1 MAIDGLAQM
10 AGNAAYTIE
19 VLIGILLNPFNQRAP
34 MSERPLAGLKVIELG
49 TLIAGPFAA
58 RICAEFGAEVIK
70 VEAPNGGDPLRK
82 WRKVYEGTSLWWFV
96 QARNKQSLTLNL
108 KSPDGIQIL
117 KQLLAEAD
125 ILIENFRPGTLEKL
139 GLGWDVL
146 HALNPGLVMVRLSG
160 FGQSGPLKDQP
171 GFGAVGESMGGLR
184 YITGFA
190 DRPPVRT
197 GISIGDSIAAL
208 FGVIGA
214 LMALRERE
222 VRGGKGQIVDVA
234 LYEAVFAM
242 MESMVP
248 EFDVMGFVRER
259 SGNIMPGIT
268 PSSIHTCAD
277 GQAVQIG
284 ANGDAI
290 FQRFMRAI
298 GRADLADDP
307 QLADNAGRD
316 ARRDELYQ
324 IIDAWA
330 ASLPLDEALALLNAA
345 EVPASR
351 IYSVADMFRD
361 PQFLARD
368 MLIEDKLPDGKPFKM
383 PGIVP
388 KLSATPGG
396 SDWVGPALGEHT
408 DALLAQLGYSPEQ
421 IADLRQQGVV

>member
-1 MAIDGLAQM
+1 MS
-10 AGNAAYTIE
+10 
-19 VLIGILLNPFNQRAP
+19 AP
-34 MSERPLAGLKVIELG
+34 SKPLAGLKVIELG
-49 TLIAGPFAA
+49 SLIAGPFAA

-70 VEAPNGGDPLRK
+70 VESPDGGDPLRK
-82 WRKVYEGTSLWWFV
+82 WRKLYEGTSLWWFV
-96 QARNKQSLTLNL
+96 QARNKRSITLNL
-108 KSPDGIQIL
+108 KHPQGLAVL
-117 KQLLAEAD
+117 KQLLADAD
-125 ILIENFRPGTLEKL
+125 ILIENFRPGVLEKL

-146 HALNPGLVMVRLSG
+146 HALNPKLVMVRLSG

-184 YITGFA
+184 YITGFE

-208 FGVIGA
+208 WGVIGA
-214 LMALRERE
+214 LMALRQRE
-222 VRGGKGQIVDVA
+222 VNGGSGQVVDVA

-248 EFDVMGFVRER
+248 EFDVFGFVRER

-277 GQAVQIG
+277 GRHIQIG

-298 GRADLADDP
+298 GRDDLAEAPD
-307 QLADNAGRD
+307 LADNAGRD
-316 ARRDELYQ
+316 ARRDELYGV
-324 IIDAWA
+324 IDRWA
-330 ASLPLDEALALLNAA
+330 ASLPLSEVEALLKRA

-351 IYSVADMFRD
+351 IYSAADMLID
-361 PQFLARD
+361 PQFLARE
-368 MLIEDKLPDGKPFKM
+368 MFLAAKLPDGKAFKM

-388 KLSATPGG
+388 KLSDTPG
-396 SDWVGPALGEHT
+396 SVEWTGPALGEHN
-408 DALLAQLGYSPEQ
+408 AEVLAGLGYDAAQ
-421 IADLRQQGVV
+421 IAALRDSGAI